1 MTGYLILAGVVVV
14 IVALYCF
21 SVMSRKTY
29 RCSKCGE
36 RLVGVEYMSA
46 KRCGMC
52 GAPLERQ

>member
-1 MTGYLILAGVVVV
+1 MEWLILGGLIVLVV
-14 IVALYCF
+14 ILYCF
-21 SVMSRKTY
+21 SVISRKTY

-36 RLVGVEYMSA
+36 RLVGVEYLSA